1 MLSKFWAFIISVAF
15 WVFPYSKFVNAASL
29 TALFKHI
36 RGVEEPSTDDV
47 IREKVLNFV
56 RDKVR
61 KHVFCSDCQF
71 SWSLYFFACFKII
84 MNTEF

>member
-1 MLSKFWAFIISVAF
+1 MLSRFWTFVITVAF
-15 WVFPYSKFVNAASL
+15 WVFPYNSIIVNAASL

-36 RGVEEPSTDDV
+36 RGSDEEPNTDDV

-61 KHVFCSDCQF
+61 NHV
-71 SWSLYFFACFKII
+71 LL
-84 MNTEF
+84 